1 MGQDFVQGQSQVKEV
16 FQARLKLLCEKALLL
31 AAQGLLAEEKMGSP
45 LLGLVSLHDQ
55 QVTVPLEDLTVLAGL
70 GDSSLENSLLLQK
83 VIESLMKMRSPLG

>member
-1 MGQDFVQGQSQVKEV
+1 VKEV
-16 FQARLKLLCEKALLL
+16 FQERLKLLCEKALLL

-55 QVTVPLEDLTVLAGL
+55 QVIVPLEDLTVLAGL
-70 GDSSLENSLLLQK
+70 GDSSLENSLVRQK

>member
-1 MGQDFVQGQSQVKEV
+1 VKEV
-16 FQARLKLLCEKALLL
+16 FQARQKLLCEKALLL
-31 AAQGLLAEEKMGSP
+31 AAQKLLVEEKMGSP

-55 QVTVPLEDLTVLAGL
+55 QVTVPLEDLTVLAEL